1 MCFHNPPR
9 FNDPSAAKAATHF
22 MRKTNALPIFSTGQP
37 ATPPPRG
44 WAFLRLGFRPFYLG
58 GALVAAVMVP
68 LWLLMFLGK
77 LSFTPAVAPLWW
89 HAHEMLFGFAA
100 AAVIGFLL
108 TAGKNWTGLDTPRG
122 PLLGALV
129 LLWLA
134 ARLASLLGSPLTYAL
149 LDVALLPLVALMF
162 ARLLW
167 RAKNFRNMPLAL
179 VLLLLASANGLFHLA
194 ALGGLDINPM
204 TTLYAALA
212 LITVIETVI
221 AGRVVPIFTKNVTP
235 GLKLEA
241 SPLRERVTLGLT
253 VAGLLMWVLLPANV
267 VSAVVLAL
275 AGVAQALRL
284 WGWRPSVT
292 WTRPI
297 LWILHLSYAWIAL
310 GLGLLALAQLGWLPT
325 SAGVHAL
332 GLGATGGLIM
342 GMATRTARGHT
353 GRPII
358 ASKPE
363 VVMYVLVMLATV
375 CRVLA
380 STLLIQHYSLLLMLA
395 TTAWS
400 LAFGLYLWVFTPW
413 LMAARLDGKDG

>member
-1 MCFHNPPR
+1 M
-9 FNDPSAAKAATHF
+9 S
-22 MRKTNALPIFSTGQP
+22 KTVSLPIFSNGQP
-37 ATPPPRG
+37 TTPPPTG
-44 WAFLRLGFRPFYLG
+44 WPLLRLGFRPFYLG
-58 GALVAAVMVP
+58 GALVAALMVP
-68 LWLLMFLGK
+68 LWLLLFLGK
-77 LSFTPAVAPLWW
+77 LTFTPAVSPLLW
-89 HAHEMLFGFAA
+89 HAHEMLFGFAT
-100 AAVIGFLL
+100 AVVVGFLM

-134 ARLASLLGSPLTYAL
+134 ARLASLFGSALVYAV
-149 LDVALLPLVALMF
+149 LDVALLPLVALIF
-162 ARLLW
+162 ASLLW
-167 RAKNFRNMPLAL
+167 RAKNVRNMPLAL
-179 VLLLLASANGLFHLA
+179 VLLLLATANGLFHLA
-194 ALGGLDINPM
+194 ALGVLDINPM

-221 AGRVVPIFTKNVTP
+221 AGRVVPMFTKNVTP
-235 GLKLEA
+235 GLTLMT
-241 SPLRERVTLGLT
+241 SDWRERVTLALT
-253 VAGLLMWVLLPANV
+253 VLGLAMWVLLPANA

-284 WGWRPSVT
+284 WSWRPGVT
-292 WTRPI
+292 MNRPI

-310 GLGLLALAQLGWLPT
+310 ALVLLALAQMGWLPA

-332 GLGATGGLIM
+332 GLGATGGLII
-342 GMATRTARGHT
+342 GMVTRTARGHT

-363 VVMYVLVMLATV
+363 VAMYVLVMLATM

-380 STLLIQHYSLLLMLA
+380 SSLLIQHYSLLLMLA

-400 LAFGLYLWVFTPW
+400 LAFALYLWVFTPW
-413 LMAARLDGKDG
+413 LMATRLDGKDG